1 MDELL
6 IQLDDMIQFLALHKE
21 MEYTEYI
28 EWSKDSGL
36 NDLLIKI
43 RESCNK

>member
-6 IQLDDMIQFLALHKE
+6 ITLDDMIQYLALHKE
-21 MEYTEYI
+21 MEYTEYLK
-28 EWSKDSGL
+28 WTHDSGL
-36 NDLLIKI
+36 NDLLCKI